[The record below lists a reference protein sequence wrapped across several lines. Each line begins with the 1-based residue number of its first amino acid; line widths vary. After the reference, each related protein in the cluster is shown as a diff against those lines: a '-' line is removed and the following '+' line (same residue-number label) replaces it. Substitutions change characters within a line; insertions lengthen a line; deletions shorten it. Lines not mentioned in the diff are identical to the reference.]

1 MRLTNDVKRS
11 LDNASGLRNCSTR
24 SVRRIHPF
32 TVPHFTT
39 HDAPDESIQVGI
51 LHQRSSS
58 FLGGDCSISP
68 NYCDYN
74 SPRSDEIDVDP
85 STLAMPSEID
95 DRSFRHT
102 TLEQRKRPKLSS
114 SDDSVSVNIMDDD
127 YYIDHATIGSS
138 STDEEDEINNP
149 PLVRQGSDLSAV
161 IVDCTNQELSEED
174 NQSAPDSVVSSVEE
188 LSPSPP
194 LPLLSNLIRPC
205 SVIVEKV
212 PLTASLRQTLST
224 DSATA
229 ESGGECNPTS
239 PHSGVSDS
247 SDSSN
252 RLFIVQDSQSST
264 SALPL
269 DIPLDLEAAG
279 SLSEENDQSSIGET
293 GL

>member
-1 MRLTNDVKRS
+1 MRLTNDIKRS
-11 LDNASGLRNCSTR
+11 LDNVSGLRNCSTR

-68 NYCDYN
+68 NYSDYN
-74 SPRSDEIDVDP
+74 SPRSEEIDVDP

-95 DRSFRHT
+95 YRSFRHT

-127 YYIDHATIGSS
+127 YYIDPVTTGSI
-138 STDEEDEINNP
+138 STDEEEINNP

-161 IVDCTNQELSEED
+161 VVDCTNQELSEED
-174 NQSAPDSVVSSVEE
+174 NQSAPDSVVSSIEE

-239 PHSGVSDS
+239 PRSVVSDS
-247 SDSSN
+247 SDSN

-269 DIPLDLEAAG
+269 AIPLDLETGG
-279 SLSEENDQSSIGET
+279 SLSEENDQSSISET